1 MPSYQNL
8 SYQSS
13 AAASTTLSYL
23 STAAP
28 FLNLKAT
35 GANIVSQLTDEELL
49 LCMQGLEQRS
59 PMQTAAASSDEDT
72 LIADTF
78 QDLTVGQIQTHLIEE
93 IFLWD
98 F

>member
-13 AAASTTLSYL
+13 AAASTKLFYL
-23 STAAP
+23 STVAP

-35 GANIVSQLTDEELL
+35 GANIVSRFTDEELP
-49 LCMQGLEQRS
+49 LCMQGLEWRS
-59 PMQTAAASSDEDT
+59 PMQTAAASPDEDT
-72 LIADTF
+72 LIADPF
-78 QDLTVGQIQTHLIEE
+78 QDLTVGQIQIHLIEK

>member
-1 MPSYQNL
+1 MSSYQNL

-13 AAASTTLSYL
+13 ASTAASTKLSYL

-72 LIADTF
+72 LIVDTF

-93 IFLWD
+93 IFL
-98 F
+98 